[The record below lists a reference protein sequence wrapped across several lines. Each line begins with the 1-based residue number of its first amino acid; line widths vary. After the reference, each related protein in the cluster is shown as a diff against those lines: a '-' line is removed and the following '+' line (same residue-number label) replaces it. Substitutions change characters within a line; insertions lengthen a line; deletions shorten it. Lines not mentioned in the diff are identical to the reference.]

1 MEGETLDDKAMSQLI
16 HAQLRCEERLGY
28 RPSAGELLEL
38 GSRIESGQCPILE
51 EQSRGRFVYRARLR
65 SGLEV
70 AVAYDSRT
78 RAVCTIM
85 PLSWSEP
92 GAQRPRDGR
101 KDQGRKNRQ
110 KTRSRYTDH

>member
-28 RPSAGELLEL
+28 RPSAGELIEL
-38 GSRIESGQCPILE
+38 GSRIESGQYPILE

-70 AVAYDSRT
+70 AAAYDSRT

-92 GAQRPRDGR
+92 GAHRPRD
-101 KDQGRKNRQ
+101 GRKNRQ